1 MKKILKVY
9 LINALAV
16 LVLILINKAIVF
28 LGVNSISILLI
39 SGIGYIIG
47 CIMFGVSIIILE
59 SQEDKK

>member
-1 MKKILKVY
+1 MKKILKFY

-59 SQEDKK
+59 SQEESK

>member
-9 LINALAV
+9 VINVLAV
-16 LVLILINKAIVF
+16 CVLILINKAIVF
-28 LGVNSISILLI
+28 LGVNILSISLI

-47 CIMFGVSIIILE
+47 YIMFGVSIIILE

>member
-1 MKKILKVY
+1 MKKILKFY

-16 LVLILINKAIVF
+16 CVLILINKAIVF
-28 LGVNSISILLI
+28 LGLNILSISLI
-39 SGIGYIIG
+39 SGIGYIVG

>member
-1 MKKILKVY
+1 MKKILKFY

>member
-1 MKKILKVY
+1 MKKILKFY

-28 LGVNSISILLI
+28 LGVNILSISLI

-47 CIMFGVSIIILE
+47 YIMFGVSIIILE